1 MNVLIVEDEV
11 RLRNS
16 LAYNIP
22 WEDHGIEIVGMA
34 ENGVQALQLFDRKK
48 PDIVLMD
55 IQMPEMDGI
64 TLARELKRKDALVK
78 LIILSGH
85 DTFEFAQSALE
96 LGVVKYLL
104 KPAGEE
110 EIVQAVVEAAQL
122 LRRELERLNHQM
134 QLEVRWEQHLPYL
147 RNVYMQQWI
156 SGKYDLW
163 EVWQYS
169 HDVQIDLQ
177 PDWQYAL
184 VVLDMDPLSDEETR
198 FSAKDRP
205 LLLFSLNSIVTE
217 LLQSADAWV
226 CTDAEEQTVVLFYA
240 PRESE
245 PNEHLLRVN
254 TTVDRLLAKVQE
266 FLKVSAS
273 GGISGS
279 TGGWEDVSRLYG
291 QAAKALQ
298 NRKLYGRGIAIPY
311 REEQQA
317 EYTVLEV
324 QPNLEKALEIA
335 LETGDADKARAVADE
350 LWALG
355 LGKAEQLDEVHE
367 HVMYLGGLLVRII
380 QKQGWRVKEVVGD
393 DYVLFQNSQLL
404 AAKEQIQSW
413 LYRTVE
419 HIVAQVNRQRKA
431 VSHHTVKWILNMV
444 EEEIDKEITLH
455 TVADRLY
462 VNSSYLSRLFKQETG
477 KPFSTYVLERK
488 MERAKTALQKGA
500 KVYDAANLVGYRDVS
515 YFTKVFRKYWGV
527 TPREMK

>member
-1 MNVLIVEDEV
+1 MNVLIVEDEA

-16 LAYNIP
+16 LAHNIP
-22 WEDHGIEIVGMA
+22 WEEHDIDIVGMA
-34 ENGVQALQLFDRKK
+34 ENGVQALQLFERKK

-64 TLARELKRKDALVK
+64 TLARELQQRDPLVK

-85 DTFEFAQSALE
+85 DNFEFAQRALE

-110 EIVQAVVEAAQL
+110 EIVQAVLQAAGQL
-122 LRRELERLNHQM
+122 RGELERLNHQM

-177 PDWQYAL
+177 PDRQYAL
-184 VVLDMDPLSDEETR
+184 VVLDMDPLPEGETR
-198 FSAKDRP
+198 FSGKDRP
-205 LLLFSLNSIVTE
+205 LLLFSLNSIVAE
-217 LLQSADAWV
+217 LLQQASAWV
-226 CTDAEEQTVVLFYA
+226 CTDANEHTVVLFYTGA
-240 PRESE
+240 EEE
-245 PNEHLLRVN
+245 PNQHLLSVN
-254 TTVDRLLAKVQE
+254 TTVDRLLAKVKE

-273 GGISGS
+273 AGISGS
-279 TGGWEDVSRLYG
+279 TGGWEDVSKLYA
-291 QAAKALQ
+291 QAGKALQ

-311 REEQQA
+311 TEEQQA
-317 EYTVLEV
+317 EYEGLEV
-324 QPNLEKALEIA
+324 QPGLEKSLEIA
-335 LETGDADKARAVADE
+335 LETGDAEKARAVADE
-350 LWALG
+350 LWELG
-355 LGKAEQLDEVHE
+355 LGKAGQLDEVHE
-367 HVMYLGGLLVRII
+367 HVLYLGGILIRII
-380 QKQGWRVKEVVGD
+380 QKQGWRVKEVTGE

-404 AAKEQIQSW
+404 ATKEQIQSW
-413 LYRTVE
+413 LYRSVE
-419 HIVAQVNRQRKA
+419 RIAAYVTEQRKA

-477 KPFSTYVLERK
+477 KTFSTYVLERK
-488 MERAKTALQKGA
+488 MEKAKAALQKGA

>member
-1 MNVLIVEDEV
+1 MNVLIVEDEA

-22 WEDHGIEIVGMA
+22 WEEHDIEIVGMA
-34 ENGVQALQLFDRKK
+34 ENGLQALQLFERKK

-64 TLARELKRKDALVK
+64 TLARELQRRDAMVK

-85 DTFEFAQSALE
+85 DSFEFAQSALE

-104 KPAGEE
+104 KPAGEH
-110 EIVQAVVEAAQL
+110 EIVQAVLEAAEQ
-122 LRRELERLNHQM
+122 LRRELARLNRQM
-134 QLEVRWEQHLPYL
+134 QLEERWEQHLPYL
-147 RNVYMQQWI
+147 RNVFMQHWL

-163 EVWQYS
+163 EVSQYS
-169 HDVQIDLQ
+169 HDVRIDLQ
-177 PDWQYAL
+177 PDWQYVL
-184 VVLDMDPLSDEETR
+184 VVLDMDPLPEGETR

-217 LLQSADAWV
+217 LLQQAAAWV
-226 CTDAEEQTVVLFYA
+226 CTDANEQTVVLFYA
-240 PRESE
+240 PQEEE
-245 PNEHLLRVN
+245 PNPHLLRVN
-254 TTVDRLLAKVQE
+254 TTVDRLLAKVKE

-273 GGISGS
+273 AGISGS
-279 TGGWEDVSRLYG
+279 TGGWEDVSKLYA
-291 QAAKALQ
+291 QAGKALQ
-298 NRKLYGRGIAIPY
+298 NRKLYGHGIAIPY
-311 REEQQA
+311 REERQ
-317 EYTVLEV
+317 TDPMVLEV

-335 LETGDADKARAVADE
+335 LETGDMDKARAAADE
-350 LWALG
+350 LWELG

-367 HVMYLGGLLVRII
+367 HVLYLGGILVRII
-380 QKQGWRVKEVVGD
+380 QKQGWRVKEVAGD
-393 DYVLFQNSQLL
+393 DYVLFQNTQLL
-404 AAKEQIQSW
+404 ASKEQIRSW
-413 LYRTVE
+413 LYRSVE
-419 HIVAQVNRQRKA
+419 RIIAQVTCQRKA